1 MARRSITDEEIALIK
16 AMLAKRMQNKDIQ
29 FFFNRPDRAVNSG
42 RISTIK
48 GGTYGNSAAIAAA
61 SEQVLS
67 DFIANFKETPVSAAV
82 SVPSSD
88 SASAPKI
95 TEPQHPLDETLL
107 ASFFTQGPDGIWRF
121 KFGETDIHEC
131 KVNFGFKFAGAW
143 LRAVAGLAN
152 NRGGYILFGVHD
164 KEVPKE
170 GAPDK
175 SYEVIGLPGN
185 EFANMD
191 PMDLSRRIKA
201 TFDPTPRVQTT
212 MISISGKSVGVFHVE
227 QHSSR
232 PVIATKTEEK
242 VVEGDIFYRY
252 PGQSTRIKYSDL
264 RALLD
269 DRDRQA
275 RKDVLPM
282 VERLL
287 QLGPRRSMI
296 ADLDAGEFS
305 DGERSIY
312 IDENLL
318 KQIAF
323 IREGEF
329 DEVEGAATLRLVGDV
344 RSMEAKEVVRKSAVT
359 RSDLIQD
366 FLRQELPYDGRE
378 YIRCAVEG
386 GQGEWLPIFCFAQSA
401 RLRRSE
407 LLEMIDK
414 AQTTPHR
421 KKVFVARV
429 TGKKQA
435 YHKPLLKDAEF
446 LQMLEKGELPEIDS
460 ERAAIG
466 IASAICGL
474 KARPPSPL
482 KDILGLMARCCESTT
497 EKAAAQTQMRR
508 TICRIDE
515 LYFAVEKD

>member
-1 MARRSITDEEIALIK
+1 MLDKRIK
-16 AMLAKRMQNKDIQ
+16 NKDIQ

-48 GGTYGNSAAIAAA
+48 KGMYGNSAVIAPA

-67 DFIANFKETPVSAAV
+67 DFIAKFEETPVSATVAV
-82 SVPSSD
+82 PDPTAVPV
-88 SASAPKI
+88 ASGLP
-95 TEPQHPLDETLL
+95 HPLDAALL
-107 ASFFTQGPDGIWRF
+107 SSFFAQGVGGVWRF
-121 KFGETDIHEC
+121 KFGETDTHEC
-131 KVNFGFKFAGAW
+131 KANFGFKHAGAW

-152 NRGGYILFGVHD
+152 NRGGYVFFGVHD
-164 KEVPKE
+164 KETPAE
-170 GAPDK
+170 GASDK
-175 SYEVIGLPGN
+175 SYEVVGLPGN

-201 TFDPTPRVQTT
+201 TFDPTPRVHPVLST
-212 MISISGKSVGVFHVE
+212 IGGKSVGVFYVE
-227 QHSSR
+227 QHPSR

-242 VVEGDIFYRY
+242 IIEGDIFYRY
-252 PGQSTRIKYSDL
+252 LGQSSRIKYSDL

-269 DRDRQA
+269 ERDRATRQ
-275 RKDVLPM
+275 DILPL

-287 QLGPRRSMI
+287 QLGPHRAMI
-296 ADLDAGEFS
+296 ADLEAGELS

-318 KQIAF
+318 KQIEF

-329 DEVEGAATLRLVGDV
+329 DETEGAATLRLVGDV
-344 RSMEAKEVVRKSAVT
+344 RSMETKEVVRKSAVT

-366 FLRQELPYDGRE
+366 FLRQELPYDGKE

-386 GQGEWLPIFCFAQSA
+386 GQGEWLPIFFFAQSA
-401 RLRRSE
+401 GLKQSE
-407 LLEMIDK
+407 LLALIDK
-414 AQTTPHR
+414 AQATPHR
-421 KKVFVARV
+421 KRVFIARV
-429 TGKKQA
+429 SGAKQA

-446 LQMLEKGELPEIDS
+446 LQMLEDGHVPQIES
-460 ERAAIG
+460 ERAAVG

-474 KARPPSPL
+474 QARPPLAL
-482 KDILGLMARCCESTT
+482 KDILGLMVKCCEATA

-515 LYFAVEKD
+515 LYFAVGKD